1 MRFEFMLPYQIKEE
15 ITKNTPV
22 VLPIGVM
29 EYHGEHMAVG
39 MDTLAVT
46 RVLDRLENQMDVVI
60 LPPFSYG
67 AASYAVAAP
76 EGTGSLHVDAAV
88 LAPLAEQIFTGL
100 LRIGFRNIHGIV
112 HHQTEN
118 FTSGMPTDL
127 AFKTGAKQ
135 AIFKFLEST
144 EGEAWWGKQDMS
156 DYYTRNQA
164 GSDPFNWINLHP
176 LMDCEIIK
184 NYIFDHAGE
193 GETSL
198 LMALAPEGVE
208 IDRVSENSTWY
219 TKSASNSSLEKG
231 EQVTSQIVKNLMERL
246 KSQ

>member
-15 ITKNTPV
+15 ISKNTPV

-46 RVLDRLENQMDVVI
+46 KILDRLENQMEVII

-118 FTSGMPTDL
+118 FKSGMPTNL

-135 AIFKFLEST
+135 AIFKFLERT

-156 DYYTRNQA
+156 DYYARNPA

-176 LMDCEIIK
+176 LMDC
-184 NYIFDHAGE
+184 
-193 GETSL
+193 
-198 LMALAPEGVE
+198 
-208 IDRVSENSTWY
+208 
-219 TKSASNSSLEKG
+219 
-231 EQVTSQIVKNLMERL
+231 
-246 KSQ
+246 

>member
-1 MRFEFMLPYQIKEE
+1 MRFELMLPYQIKEA
-15 ITKNTPV
+15 ITKNTPI

-46 RVLDRLENQMDVVI
+46 KTLDKLESKMDIVI
-60 LPPFSYG
+60 LPAFSYG

-76 EGTGSLHVDAAV
+76 EGSGSLHVDAAV

-100 LRIGFRNIHGIV
+100 LRIGFRNIHGVV

-118 FTSGMPTDL
+118 FSSGMPTDL
-127 AFKTGAKQ
+127 AFKIGAKQ
-135 AIFKFLEST
+135 AIFKFLERT
-144 EGEAWWGKQDMS
+144 KGEAWWGAQGMN
-156 DYYTRNQA
+156 DYYSRQQE
-164 GSDPFNWINLHP
+164 GSDPFNWIKLHP
-176 LMDCEIIK
+176 LMDSEIIK

-208 IDRVSENSTWY
+208 MARVPKNTTWY
-219 TKSASNSSLEKG
+219 TKSADNSSVEKG
-231 EQVTSQIVKNLMERL
+231 ELVISKIVKRLMERL
-246 KSQ
+246 KL

>member
-22 VLPIGVM
+22 LLPIGVM

-46 RVLDRLENQMDVVI
+46 KILDRLENHMEVVI

-67 AASYAVAAP
+67 AASYAVAGP

-88 LAPLAEQIFTGL
+88 LAPLAEQIFSGL

-127 AFKTGAKQ
+127 AFKIGAKQ
-135 AIFKFLEST
+135 AIFKFLERT
-144 EGEAWWGKQDMS
+144 KGEAWWGKQDMH
-156 DYYTRNQA
+156 DYYARNQA

-208 IDRVSENSTWY
+208 MDRISENSTWY
-219 TKSASNSSLEKG
+219 TKSASNSSSGKG
-231 EQVTSQIVKNLMERL
+231 EKVTTQIVENLMARL
-246 KSQ
+246 KWQ

>member
-15 ITKNTPV
+15 IFKNTPV

-46 RVLDRLENQMDVVI
+46 KILDRLENQMEVII

-100 LRIGFRNIHGIV
+100 LRIGFRNIHGII

-127 AFKTGAKQ
+127 AV
-135 AIFKFLEST
+135 S
-144 EGEAWWGKQDMS
+144 
-156 DYYTRNQA
+156 YTHLTL
-164 GSDPFNWINLHP
+164 PTIL
-176 LMDCEIIK
+176 
-184 NYIFDHAGE
+184 
-193 GETSL
+193 
-198 LMALAPEGVE
+198 
-208 IDRVSENSTWY
+208 RV
-219 TKSASNSSLEKG
+219 
-231 EQVTSQIVKNLMERL
+231 
-246 KSQ
+246 

>member
-1 MRFEFMLPYQIKEE
+1 MRYEFMLPYQIKEA

-46 RVLDRLENQMDVVI
+46 KTLDMLENQMEVVI

-76 EGTGSLHVDAAV
+76 EGTGSLQVDASV

-127 AFKTGAKQ
+127 AFKFGAKQ
-135 AIFKFLEST
+135 AIFKFLERT

-156 DYYTRNQA
+156 DYYARNQA
-164 GSDPFNWINLHP
+164 GNDPINWINLHP

-208 IDRVSENSTWY
+208 MDRVSENSTWY
-219 TKSASNSSLEKG
+219 TKSASNSSSKKG
-231 EQVTSQIVKNLMERL
+231 EKVTSQIVKNLMDRL

>member
-1 MRFEFMLPYQIKEE
+1 MRFELMLPYQIKEV
-15 ITKNTPV
+15 ITKNTPI

-46 RVLDRLENQMDVVI
+46 KVLDRLESQMEVVI

-76 EGTGSLHVDAAV
+76 EGSGTLHVDSSV

-118 FTSGMPTDL
+118 FSSGMPTDL
-127 AFKTGAKQ
+127 AFKIGARQ
-135 AIFKFLEST
+135 AIFKFQERT
-144 EGEAWWGKQDMS
+144 EGEAWWGSQDMS
-156 DYYTRNQA
+156 DYYNKHHE
-164 GSDPFNWINLHP
+164 GSDPFNWIKLHP
-176 LMDCEIIK
+176 LMDSEIIK

-208 IDRVSENSTWY
+208 MAHVSENNSWY
-219 TKSASNSSLEKG
+219 TKSASKSSSEKG
-231 EQVTSQIVKNLMERL
+231 ELATLQIVKSLMDRL
-246 KSQ
+246 K

>member
-1 MRFEFMLPYQIKEE
+1 MRFELMLPYQIKDA
-15 ITKNTPV
+15 IANNTPI

-29 EYHGEHMAVG
+29 EYHGEHMAIG

-46 RVLDRLENQMDVVI
+46 KVLDRLERQMEVII

-67 AASYAVAAP
+67 ASSYAVAAP
-76 EGTGSLHVDAAV
+76 EGSGTLNVDSSV

-118 FTSGMPTDL
+118 FSSGMPTDL
-127 AFKTGAKQ
+127 AFKIGARQ
-135 AIFKFLEST
+135 AIFKFQEHT
-144 EGEAWWGKQDMS
+144 EGEAWWGSQDMS
-156 DYYTRNQA
+156 DYYNRHKE
-164 GSDPFNWINLHP
+164 GSDPFNWIKLHP
-176 LMDCEIIK
+176 LMDDEIIK

-208 IDRVSENSTWY
+208 MARVSENTTWY
-219 TKSASNSSLEKG
+219 TKSAANSSSEKG
-231 EQVTSQIVKNLMERL
+231 ELVTLKIINSLIERL
-246 KSQ
+246 K

>member
-1 MRFEFMLPYQIKEE
+1 MHFELMLPYQIKEA
-15 ITKNTPV
+15 ITKKIPV

-29 EYHGEHMAVG
+29 EYHGEHMSVG

-46 RVLDRLENQMDVVI
+46 KVLDRLESHMEVVI
-60 LPPFSYG
+60 LPSFSYG
-67 AASYAVAAP
+67 AASYAVAGP
-76 EGTGSLHVDAAV
+76 EGSGTLNVDASV

-118 FTSGMPTDL
+118 FSSGMPTDL
-127 AFKTGAKQ
+127 AFKIGARQ
-135 AIFKFLEST
+135 AIFKFQERT
-144 EGEAWWGKQDMS
+144 AGEAWWGSQDMS
-156 DYYTRNQA
+156 DYYNRNQE
-164 GSDPFNWINLHP
+164 GRDPFNWIKLHP
-176 LMDCEIIK
+176 LMDGEIIK

-208 IDRVSENSTWY
+208 MDRISENSTWY
-219 TKSASNSSLEKG
+219 TESANNSSSEKG
-231 EQVTSQIVKNLMERL
+231 ELVTTQIVKSLMQRL
-246 KSQ
+246 K

>member
-1 MRFEFMLPYQIKEE
+1 MRFELMLPYQIKEA
-15 ITKNTPV
+15 ITKNTPIV
-22 VLPIGVM
+22 FPIGVM

-46 RVLDRLENQMDVVI
+46 KILDRLESQMEVVI

-76 EGTGSLHVDAAV
+76 EGSGTLHIDAAV

-118 FTSGMPTDL
+118 FSSGMPTDL
-127 AFKTGAKQ
+127 AFKIGARQ
-135 AIFKFLEST
+135 AIFKFLERT
-144 EGEAWWGKQDMS
+144 EGEAWWGAQDMS
-156 DYYTRNQA
+156 DYYTRHQE
-164 GSDPFNWINLHP
+164 GSDPFNWIKLHP
-176 LMDCEIIK
+176 LMDSEIIK

-208 IDRVSENSTWY
+208 MARVSENSTWY
-219 TKSASNSSLEKG
+219 TKSANNSSSDKG
-231 EQVTSQIVKNLMERL
+231 ELVTLQIVKSLMERL
-246 KSQ
+246 KL

>member
-46 RVLDRLENQMDVVI
+46 KILDRLENHMEVVI

-67 AASYAVAAP
+67 AASYAVAGP

-127 AFKTGAKQ
+127 AFKIGAKQ
-135 AIFKFLEST
+135 AIFKFLERT

-156 DYYTRNQA
+156 DYYSRNQA
-164 GSDPFNWINLHP
+164 GNDPFNWINLHP

-208 IDRVSENSTWY
+208 MDRISENSTWY
-219 TKSASNSSLEKG
+219 TKSASNSSSEKG
-231 EQVTSQIVKNLMERL
+231 EKVTSQIVKNLMERI

>member
-1 MRFEFMLPYQIKEE
+1 MRFEFMLPYQIKEA
-15 ITKNTPV
+15 ITKNTPI

-46 RVLDRLENQMDVVI
+46 KSLDRLENQMEVVI

-67 AASYAVAAP
+67 AASYAVAGP
-76 EGTGSLHVDAAV
+76 EGSGTLQVDSEV
-88 LAPLAEQIFTGL
+88 LAPLAEQIFTSL
-100 LRIGFRNIHGIV
+100 LRIGFRNIHGVV

-118 FTSGMPTDL
+118 FSSGMPTDL
-127 AFKTGAKQ
+127 AFKIGARQ
-135 AIFKFLEST
+135 AIFKFLERT
-144 EGEAWWGKQDMS
+144 NGEAWWGAQDMS
-156 DYYTRNQA
+156 DYYTQHQS
-164 GSDPFNWINLHP
+164 GTDPFNWIKLHP
-176 LMDCEIIK
+176 LMDAEIIK

-208 IDRVSENSTWY
+208 MARVTENSTWY
-219 TKSASNSSLEKG
+219 TKSAVNSSSDKG
-231 EQVTSQIVKNLMERL
+231 EAVTLQIVKRLMERL
-246 KSQ
+246 KL

>member
-1 MRFEFMLPYQIKEE
+1 MRFELMLPYQIKEA
-15 ITKNTPV
+15 ITKNTPI

-46 RVLDRLENQMDVVI
+46 RSLDKLESQMEVVI

-67 AASYAVAAP
+67 AASYAVARP
-76 EGTGSLHVDAAV
+76 EGSGTLHVDAEV

-100 LRIGFRNIHGIV
+100 LRIGFRNIHGVV

-118 FTSGMPTDL
+118 FSAGMPTDL
-127 AFKTGAKQ
+127 AFKIGARQ
-135 AIFKFLEST
+135 AIFKFLEHIK
-144 EGEAWWGKQDMS
+144 GEAWWGAQDMR
-156 DYYTRNQA
+156 DYYVEHQS
-164 GSDPFNWINLHP
+164 GSDPFNWIKLHP
-176 LMDCEIIK
+176 LMDAEIIK

-208 IDRVSENSTWY
+208 MDRVSENTTWY
-219 TKSASNSSLEKG
+219 TQSAVNSSSDKG
-231 EQVTSQIVKNLMERL
+231 DAVTLQIVKRLLERL
-246 KSQ
+246 NS

>member
-46 RVLDRLENQMDVVI
+46 RILDRLEKQMEIVI

-88 LAPLAEQIFTGL
+88 LAPLAEQIFAGL

-127 AFKTGAKQ
+127 AFKIGAKQ
-135 AIFKFLEST
+135 AIFKFLERT

-156 DYYTRNQA
+156 DYYSRNQA
-164 GSDPFNWINLHP
+164 GNDPFNWINLHP

-208 IDRVSENSTWY
+208 MDRVSENSNWY
-219 TKSASNSSLEKG
+219 TNSASNSSLDKG
-231 EQVTSQIVKNLMERL
+231 EEVTSQIVKNLMGRL
-246 KSQ
+246 KY

>member
-1 MRFEFMLPYQIKEE
+1 MRFELMLPYQIKEA
-15 ITKNTPV
+15 ITKNTPI

-46 RVLDRLENQMDVVI
+46 KTLDRLESQMEIVI

-67 AASYAVAAP
+67 AASYAVARP
-76 EGTGSLHVDAAV
+76 EGTGTLHVDAAA

-118 FTSGMPTDL
+118 FSSGMPTDL
-127 AFKTGAKQ
+127 AFKIGAKQ
-135 AIFKFLEST
+135 AIFKFLERT

-156 DYYTRNQA
+156 DYYTRNQT
-164 GSDPFNWINLHP
+164 GSDPFNWIKLHP
-176 LMDCEIIK
+176 LMDSEIIN

-208 IDRVSENSTWY
+208 IARVSKNSNWY
-219 TKSASNSSLEKG
+219 TKSANNSSSEKG
-231 EQVTSQIVKNLMERL
+231 EVVTLQIVKRLMERL
-246 KSQ
+246 KV

>member
-1 MRFEFMLPYQIKEE
+1 MRFELMLPYQIKDA
-15 ITKNTPV
+15 ITKNIPI

-46 RVLDRLENQMDVVI
+46 KTLDRLENQMEIVI

-67 AASYAVAAP
+67 AASYAVASP
-76 EGTGSLHVDAAV
+76 EGTGSLHIDAAV

-118 FTSGMPTDL
+118 FSSGMPTDL
-127 AFKTGAKQ
+127 AFKIGAKQ
-135 AIFKFLEST
+135 AIFKFLERT
-144 EGEAWWGKQDMS
+144 EGEAWWGAQDMR
-156 DYYTRNQA
+156 DYYTRHQE
-164 GSDPFNWINLHP
+164 GTDPFNWIKLHP
-176 LMDCEIIK
+176 LMDSEIID

-208 IDRVSENSTWY
+208 MSRVSENNTGY
-219 TKSASNSSLEKG
+219 TKSANHTSVKAG
-231 EQVTSQIVKNLMERL
+231 ELVISKIIKRLMEL
-246 KSQ
+246 FKL